1 MPLAKR
7 AGLPMATAMQILSG
21 GPAGVQMVIDR
32 MPKILGED
40 KTVGFTI
47 AAAHK
52 DNDVFQRVVQS
63 FELESPIL
71 ITCGERQQTAIDAG
85 LGEDDPAALVSFAY
99 QQG

>member
-1 MPLAKR
+1 MLRNKWYLVCPSKELTSK
-7 AGLPMATAMQILSG
+7 MITQ
-21 GPAGVQMVIDR
+21 
-32 MPKILGED
+32 KILGED